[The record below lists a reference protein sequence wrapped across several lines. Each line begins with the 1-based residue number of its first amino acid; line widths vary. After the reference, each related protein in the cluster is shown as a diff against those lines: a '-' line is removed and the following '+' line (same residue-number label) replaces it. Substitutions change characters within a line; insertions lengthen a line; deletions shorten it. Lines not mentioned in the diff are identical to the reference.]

1 MNNQQKYTIKTMS
14 ITKAFRKIN
23 ESGYAVNS
31 ALMWSRI
38 DLREALGVAGYND
51 LEIARLSEL
60 EQDDM
65 LNDFFNYFEPEIIET
80 IKEMMEQY
88 FTKKREYDRTL

>member
-1 MNNQQKYTIKTMS
+1 MS

-65 LNDFFNYFEPEIIET
+65 LNDFFNYFEPEIIEA

>member
-1 MNNQQKYTIKTMS
+1 MS

>member
-1 MNNQQKYTIKTMS
+1 MS
-14 ITKAFRKIN
+14 ITTAFRKIG
-23 ESGYAVNS
+23 ESGYVVNS
-31 ALMWSRI
+31 ALMWSRT

-51 LEIARLSEL
+51 LEIAKLSEL

-88 FTKKREYDRTL
+88 FTRKRAHDRIL

>member
-1 MNNQQKYTIKTMS
+1 MS

-23 ESGYAVNS
+23 ESGYVVNS
-31 ALMWSRI
+31 ALMWSRT

-51 LEIARLSEL
+51 LEIAKLSEL

-80 IKEMMEQY
+80 IKEMMEEY
-88 FTKKREYDRTL
+88 FTRRKANGSTRYF